1 MIITAEKIKEIIRQS
16 WNKTNVLTFD
26 RLPVKQQDEVILF
39 AATLIKELQKHEK
52 S

>member
-1 MIITAEKIKEIIRQS
+1 MIITAEKLKEMIRQS
-16 WNKTNVLTFD
+16 WNKTNVLTFN
-26 RLPVKQQDEVILF
+26 RLPIRQQDELILF